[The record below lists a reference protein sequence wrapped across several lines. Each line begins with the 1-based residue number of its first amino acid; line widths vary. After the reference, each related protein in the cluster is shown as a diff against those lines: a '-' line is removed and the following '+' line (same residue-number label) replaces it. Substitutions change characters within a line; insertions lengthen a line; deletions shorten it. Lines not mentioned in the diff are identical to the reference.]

1 MRGNRPVQK
10 PHDTRPT
17 HGNVL
22 KLAAQFTSW
31 CACRSL
37 IANEATSQLLFPIPY
52 KTGTELRIGLEKG
65 VLGSHWRT
73 ISGGDRSTAKPV
85 ILVGPGTGIA
95 PLRAILEY
103 RVRSGI
109 KGILWTRIL
118 TSASSDLT
126 TSHR

>member
-1 MRGNRPVQK
+1 MRGNRPVQE
-10 PHDTRPT
+10 PHDTRLT

-22 KLAAQFTSW
+22 KLAAQFASW

-37 IANEATSQLLFPIPY
+37 VATEQLLFHISY

-65 VLGSHWRT
+65 VLGSHWKAV
-73 ISGGDRSTAKPV
+73 SGGDGSTTKPV

-103 RVRSGI
+103 RVLSGI
-109 KGILWTRIL
+109 KGIPWTRIL
-118 TSASSDLT
+118 TTASSDLT
-126 TSHR
+126 TLHR